1 MKIGLAVR
9 VTLDL
14 FPDTLGVLDPRDIK
28 LDSGRV
34 LRIEAD
40 KRSRLRGARFK
51 ALARKDI
58 VPTAVWVANLGPFV
72 LEAFLY
78 HDAEAFGE
86 FGEDYLAQEPPS
98 RSTTANIGASSI

>member
-40 KRSRLRGARFK
+40 KRSRLQGARFK
-51 ALARKDI
+51 ALARKDYRTKGC
-58 VPTAVWVANLGPFV
+58 PGCEPRAVRA
-72 LEAFLY
+72 
-78 HDAEAFGE
+78 
-86 FGEDYLAQEPPS
+86 
-98 RSTTANIGASSI
+98 